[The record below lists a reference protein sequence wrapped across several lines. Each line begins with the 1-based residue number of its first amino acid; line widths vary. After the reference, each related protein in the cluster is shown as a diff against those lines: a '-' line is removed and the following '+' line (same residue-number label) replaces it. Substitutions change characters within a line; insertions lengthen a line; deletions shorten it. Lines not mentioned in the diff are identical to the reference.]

1 MGVEE
6 VEGKR
11 AQGRG
16 RGLRGGEGGGGLEV
30 CPQFWVKYV
39 CFLKVLSNFRPKIS
53 EW

>member
-16 RGLRGGEGGGGLEV
+16 RGGGLEV
-30 CPQFWVKYV
+30 CPQFRVKYM

>member
-11 AQGRG
+11 AQRRG
-16 RGLRGGEGGGGLEV
+16 REGGGGLEV
-30 CPQFWVKYV
+30 CPQFRVKYV
-39 CFLKVLSNFRPKIS
+39 CFLIVLSNFRPKIS